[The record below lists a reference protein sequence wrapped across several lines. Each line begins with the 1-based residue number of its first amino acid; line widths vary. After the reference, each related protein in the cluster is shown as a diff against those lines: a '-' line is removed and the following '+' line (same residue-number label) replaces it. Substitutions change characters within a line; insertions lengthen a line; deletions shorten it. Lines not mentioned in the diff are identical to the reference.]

1 MMGDLQKGDV
11 VWLKSGGPKMTVAE
25 EPVDMRGW
33 KCLWFLGDKQI
44 EGFFPLESLTTTNP
58 DEADISEAGILA
70 NVD

>member
-11 VWLKSGGPKMTVAE
+11 VWLKSGGPKMTVAD
-25 EPVDMRGW
+25 EPVNTRGW
-33 KCLWFLGDKQI
+33 KCIWFLGDKQI

-58 DEADISEAGILA
+58 DEADISEARILG